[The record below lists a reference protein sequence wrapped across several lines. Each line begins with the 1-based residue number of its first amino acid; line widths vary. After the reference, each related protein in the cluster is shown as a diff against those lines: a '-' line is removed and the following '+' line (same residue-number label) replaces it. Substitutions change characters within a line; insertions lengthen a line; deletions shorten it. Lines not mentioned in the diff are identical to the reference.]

1 MSVFKRCDSEPG
13 SFASGG
19 GGVEEEEDADDDDER
34 RAVVACIARKGD
46 MRSAPVRARVFSEVL
61 EMRDV

>member
-19 GGVEEEEDADDDDER
+19 GGVEEEDDEEDER

>member
-1 MSVFKRCDSEPG
+1 MSVFKRCESEPG

-19 GGVEEEEDADDDDER
+19 GGGGGGEEDDDER
-34 RAVVACIARKGD
+34 RAGVACIARKGN
-46 MRSAPVRARVFSEVL
+46 MRSAPVRARVLSEVL

>member
-1 MSVFKRCDSEPG
+1 
-13 SFASGG
+13 
-19 GGVEEEEDADDDDER
+19 VEEEEDADDDDER